1 MELTKLIILII
12 IIGSIML
19 VSIIGNLVILYT
31 ILTTLRDERR
41 FRIKNQ
47 KEFNRKV
54 PQRSLKWEDIKMRND
69 I

>member
-1 MELTKLIILII
+1 
-12 IIGSIML
+12 ML

>member
-1 MELTKLIILII
+1 MELTKLIILMI

-31 ILTTLRDERR
+31 ILTTLRDERG
-41 FRIKNQ
+41 FRIKNET
-47 KEFNRKV
+47 EFNRKV